1 MKINTELIQQTFD
14 TLKSNLLEVCTID
27 ELTIDTLESKI
38 SHIRACIDVLDTV
51 SLFIDDKD
59 FINEFTAYNLV
70 GNRLIDNSL
79 DVFVMYVSDTEKKY
93 ASSLVQYLRGNGFR
107 VDTEYTSRGLKGQF
121 KQADRLNSKFLIIL
135 NDEDLPEVYKQK
147 TASFI
152 IKGFFNSFK

>member
-38 SHIRACIDVLDTV
+38 SRIRACIDVLDTV

-79 DVFVMYVSDTEKKY
+79 DVFENKDLRIGLIDSLCNMGVNLDINPINDLEENSIKY
-93 ASSLVQYLRGNGFR
+93 IY
-107 VDTEYTSRGLKGQF
+107 
-121 KQADRLNSKFLIIL
+121 
-135 NDEDLPEVYKQK
+135 
-147 TASFI
+147 
-152 IKGFFNSFK
+152 